1 MLEYPDTQFHL
12 IVTAAVSAIRLRF
25 VWLIEP
31 EARTCVV
38 TRDVLAAA
46 RYPKVVRHEM
56 SNAVAREFSSDHL
69 TIDLCGRKTSLV
81 SLSAGL
87 ALFMRA
93 AEEGNC
99 PEYLADVFQ
108 VVADHAQGRL
118 FCAAS
123 TLWEEL
129 GKLQHP
135 EGGE

>member
-1 MLEYPDTQFHL
+1 MLDFPDTQFHL
-12 IVTAAVSAIRLRF
+12 IVAAKVNASPLRF

-31 EARTCVV
+31 EAGTRVV
-38 TRDVLAAA
+38 IRDVLAAA
-46 RYPKVVRHEM
+46 RYPKAVRREM
-56 SNAVAREFSSDHL
+56 SDAVAREFSSEHL

-93 AEEGNC
+93 AEEERC
-99 PEYLADVFQ
+99 PDYFTDVFR
-108 VVADHAQGRL
+108 VVADYAQNRL

-123 TLWEEL
+123 ALWEEL
-129 GKLQHP
+129 GLTQIP

>member
-12 IVTAAVSAIRLRF
+12 IFAAEVSANRLRF

-31 EARTCVV
+31 EARTLVV
-38 TRDVLAAA
+38 ARDVLAAA
-46 RYPKVVRHEM
+46 RYPKAVRREM
-56 SNAVAREFSSDHL
+56 SDAVAREFSSEHL
-69 TIDLCGRKTSLV
+69 TIDVCGRKTSLV

-93 AEEGNC
+93 AEEERC
-99 PEYLADVFQ
+99 PDYFADVFQ
-108 VVADHAQGRL
+108 VVADYAQDRL

-123 TLWEEL
+123 ALWDEL
-129 GKLQHP
+129 GRTRYP

>member
-1 MLEYPDTQFHL
+1 MLEYPDVQFHL
-12 IVTAAVSAIRLRF
+12 TLAVKVNASPLRF

-46 RYPKVVRHEM
+46 RYPKSVRREM
-56 SNAVAREFSSDHL
+56 SDTVAREFSSEHL
-69 TIDLCGRKTSLV
+69 TIDMCGRKTSLV

-99 PEYLADVFQ
+99 SDYLADVFQ
-108 VVADHAQGRL
+108 VVADHAQDRL

-123 TLWEEL
+123 AIWEEL
-129 GKLQHP
+129 GQTRYP